1 MATRY
6 FKQQRLCCKKGG
18 RIMKEILEIFLV
30 GVLVVSLLNWAG
42 GAQYPV
48 GNRIARIVKSF
59 KSSR

>member
-1 MATRY
+1 
-6 FKQQRLCCKKGG
+6 
-18 RIMKEILEIFLV
+18 MKEILEIFLV